1 MAEVNLSEKR
11 QSIEIYVEGKLYG
24 SIVINPS
31 VPNGC
36 SRIYEALAHERE
48 VAGKAMEDIQGEDKE
63 KAVIAYMEGMGK
75 VAGEIIDGIAEA
87 IGPSQ
92 YETIADLLPCIEMRH
107 LIVLA
112 LSIIESY
119 SRYYTGLLSEGFKKR
134 GE

>member
-48 VAGKAMEDIQGEDKE
+48 VAGKALEDIRGEDKE

-92 YETIADLLPCIEMRH
+92 CETIADLLPCIEMRH

-119 SRYYTGLLSEGFKKR
+119 SKYYTGLLSEGFKKR

>member
-11 QSIEIYVEGKLYG
+11 QSIEIYVEGKPYG

-36 SRIYEALAHERE
+36 QRIYEALARERE
-48 VAGKAMEDIQGEDKE
+48 VAGKALEDIQGEDKE

-112 LSIIESY
+112 LSIIESC
-119 SRYYTGLLSEGFKKR
+119 SRYSTGLLSEGFKKR

>member
-11 QSIEIYVEGKLYG
+11 QSIEIYVEGKPYG

-48 VAGKAMEDIQGEDKE
+48 VAGKALEDIQGEDKE
-63 KAVIAYMEGMGK
+63 KAVISYMEGMGK

-119 SRYYTGLLSEGFKKR
+119 SKYYTGLLSEGFKKR

>member
-36 SRIYEALAHERE
+36 QRIYESLAHERE
-48 VAGKAMEDIQGEDKE
+48 VAGKALEDIQGEDKE

-119 SRYYTGLLSEGFKKR
+119 SKYYTGLLSEGFKKR

>member
-48 VAGKAMEDIQGEDKE
+48 VAGKALEDIQGEDKE

-119 SRYYTGLLSEGFKKR
+119 SKYYTGLLSEGFKKR
-134 GE
+134 SE

>member
-11 QSIEIYVEGKLYG
+11 QSIEIYVEGKPYG

-48 VAGKAMEDIQGEDKE
+48 VAGKALEDIQGEDKE

-107 LIVLA
+107 LIALA

-119 SRYYTGLLSEGFKKR
+119 SRYYTNLLSEGFKKR

>member
-48 VAGKAMEDIQGEDKE
+48 VAGKALEDIQGEDKE

-119 SRYYTGLLSEGFKKR
+119 SRYYTDLLSEGFKKR

>member
-48 VAGKAMEDIQGEDKE
+48 VAGKALEDIQGEDKE

>member
-1 MAEVNLSEKR
+1 MAEVNLAEKR

-36 SRIYEALAHERE
+36 QRIYEALAHERE
-48 VAGKAMEDIQGEDKE
+48 VAGKALEDIQGEDKE

-87 IGPSQ
+87 IGPDQ
-92 YETIADLLPCIEMRH
+92 YAEIAEYLPVIGITDLMTLAITIID
-107 LIVLA
+107 
-112 LSIIESY
+112 SY
-119 SRYYTGLLSEGFKKR
+119 SEYYANMLKKGLKTNG
-134 GE
+134 

>member
-48 VAGKAMEDIQGEDKE
+48 VAGKALEDIQGEDKE

-112 LSIIESY
+112 LSIIEAY

-134 GE
+134 EE

>member
-11 QSIEIYVEGKLYG
+11 QSIEIYVEGNLYG

-48 VAGKAMEDIQGEDKE
+48 VAGKALEDIQGEDKE

-107 LIVLA
+107 LIALA

-119 SRYYTGLLSEGFKKR
+119 SKYYTDLLSEGFKKR

>member
-36 SRIYEALAHERE
+36 QRIYEALAHEWE
-48 VAGKAMEDIQGEDKE
+48 VAGKALEDIQGEDKE

-119 SRYYTGLLSEGFKKR
+119 SKYYTGLLSEGFKKR